1 MNKTSNSINSIFKEH
16 EKFIILGLT
25 GRTGSGCSTLAKVL
39 NTEKFEDLALKTPQ
53 PNNFEHNY
61 ERKYRI
67 IYKYAEKHWNKGF
80 HIISMSDIITSFVFE
95 KNLEDINAY
104 IKSLKNV
111 GVNTETIDKLIEQ
124 FETIYQNHKIITSEK
139 MTSIFIEK
147 KHINNEKFNKAIKKI
162 SLLTSEVK
170 EKLKNITLEYYL
182 YTENDKKNTEN
193 DKKRKKYTASAY
205 TFLYQNFG
213 NNLRS
218 SGNPFS
224 SEFSGQNIFTIAK
237 RARTCIKNLCTRE
250 SHDFFVIDAIRNP
263 YEAQFFRD
271 RYAAFYLVSVNTK
284 DDERRKRL
292 SFMTSEQIKSLDQLD
307 YPLRLKG
314 NSKFFNQDIGTCIQ
328 LADIHITNPFS
339 ETAEKYELTKQIIRY
354 VTLMMHPGLV
364 TPTHVE
370 RCMQLAYTAKL
381 NSGCIS
387 RQVGAVV
394 TDQDFS
400 VKSVGWNDV
409 PKGQVP
415 CSLRDMNLLLEN
427 DESSFSCFEK
437 TDPDFL
443 KIIKQKAIKD
453 IDKLNGR
460 IHSFCFKKIY
470 NELKEDKNQVYTRA
484 LHAEENAFLQLA
496 KYNSGGIK
504 NGYLFT
510 SASPC
515 ELCSKKAYQL
525 GIRKIYYIDPYP
537 GISESHILKFGNG
550 DNDPELNLFFGA
562 IGKAYINLY
571 TQYIPIKDELE
582 TLLSN
587 EKS

>member
-1 MNKTSNSINSIFKEH
+1 MSKTSNSINSIFEEH
-16 EKFIILGLT
+16 EKFIVLGLT
-25 GRTGSGCSTLAKVL
+25 GRTGSGCSTLAKIL
-39 NTEKFEDLALKTPQ
+39 NIEKFKDLALKTPQ
-53 PNNFEHNY
+53 PNNFTHNH

-67 IYKYAEKHWNKGF
+67 IYKYAQKHWKKF
-80 HIISMSDIITSFVFE
+80 TIISMSDIITSFVFE
-95 KNLEDINAY
+95 KKLDDVIAYLE
-104 IKSLKNV
+104 SLSDLD
-111 GVNTETIDKLIEQ
+111 VNDETINKLKEQFKLIYANSQINSEEIISL
-124 FETIYQNHKIITSEK
+124 FSENTTINPIDAKEFY
-139 MTSIFIEK
+139 
-147 KHINNEKFNKAIKKI
+147 EKFKQI
-162 SLLTSEVK
+162 SSLTTRLK
-170 EKLKNITLEYYL
+170 DNLKNITLEYYL
-182 YTENDKKNTEN
+182 YTEN

-328 LADIHITNPFS
+328 LADIHITNPLS
-339 ETAEKYELTKQIIRY
+339 ETNEKYELTKQIIRY

-453 IDKLNGR
+453 NDKLNGR
-460 IHSFCFKKIY
+460 IHSFCFKKNY

-587 EKS
+587 EES